1 MAAAPHAESNSSDAS
16 DSSSSS
22 DSEDESPRK
31 KSSSSHK
38 VKSIESAV
46 ETEPG
51 NDEEL
56 EELKDDAHFVT
67 AIVEWFDC
75 NKKHKTAL
83 IQGIKNAFSE
93 ISPLIHKSKTTPLGD
108 NNLATQM
115 PDLDKFFDH
124 YDINDFGT

>member
-1 MAAAPHAESNSSDAS
+1 MKRAREALEQGNTKFVARGKSRELFEEMKRKFEEEKNGKPDSKRKKLLALAAAPHAESNSSDSS

-56 EELKDDAHFVT
+56 EELKDDAHFC
-67 AIVEWFDC
+67 DS
-75 NKKHKTAL
+75 HR
-83 IQGIKNAFSE
+83 
-93 ISPLIHKSKTTPLGD
+93 
-108 NNLATQM
+108 
-115 PDLDKFFDH
+115 
-124 YDINDFGT
+124 